1 MQRDLQIFDEV
12 FVNKMLLS
20 VITSSFLRHFKE
32 ERTIPVK
39 RGQYQGGEK
48 SPKTHT
54 QQRQLRLRARGIRWK
69 GIKEI
74 ILEYLLSECTM
85 QRVGSQFQNLCSLH
99 WEHEILTTGAI
110 REVPG
115 ITFLRYKSSL
125 PKKMAVKSSNNG
137 DWKTKNR

>member
-32 ERTIPVK
+32 ERAIPVK

-48 SPKTHT
+48 SPKKHT

-99 WEHEILTTGAI
+99 WEHEILTIGAI